1 MRAYPIQWDILSSQ
15 RIEHVT
21 PAREVLKR
29 RISEG
34 ILAFPATPF
43 DERGALVELAR
54 HRPCAIVA
62 AGGAGELFSL
72 SLAEHEVLIRSAV
85 AATPEIPVV
94 AGVGFGVAI
103 ACDMAR
109 SAEESGAAAVL
120 LFPPYLVGS
129 EQEGLAAYVEAVCRS
144 TSLAVIVYS
153 RGNGVLA
160 PSTALRLAET
170 CPNLI
175 ALKDGTGDFEALTIL
190 KQQAGDRLVLINGVP
205 TAEMIV
211 PQCFAIGI
219 RSYTSAVFT
228 FLPGL
233 ATRYFQAVRDNDRD
247 TFERILRDFYV
258 PLSAIRSRK
267 KGYAVSIMKAG
278 LRIVGRSA
286 GRVRPPLVDLS
297 AGEEAELAALIE
309 RILAEASE
317 APRYGASAAGASG

>member
-1 MRAYPIQWDILSSQ
+1 M
-15 RIEHVT
+15 T

-29 RISEG
+29 RIAEG
-34 ILAFPATPF
+34 ILAFPATSF
-43 DERGALVELAR
+43 DEAGAVDVEGFQSELHHLAA
-54 HRPCAIVA
+54 HRPSAMVA

-72 SLAEHEVLIRSAV
+72 SLGEHDLLIRAAV
-85 AATPEIPVV
+85 DATPEIPVV

-103 ACDMAR
+103 ASEMAR
-109 SAEESGAAAVL
+109 SAEKAGAAALL

-129 EQEGLAAYVEAVCRS
+129 EQAGLAAYVEAVCGS

-175 ALKDGTGDFEALTIL
+175 ALKDGTGDFEQLTIL
-190 KQQAGDRLVLINGVP
+190 KQRAGDRLVVINGVP
-205 TAEMIV
+205 TAEMIA

-233 ATRYFQAVRDNDRD
+233 ATRYFQAVRDDDRT
-247 TFERILRDFYV
+247 TFERLLRDFYV

-297 AGEEAELAALIE
+297 ASEEAELAALIE
-309 RILAEASE
+309 RNLAEAGE
-317 APRYGASAAGASG
+317 PLRYGVSAAGAIG